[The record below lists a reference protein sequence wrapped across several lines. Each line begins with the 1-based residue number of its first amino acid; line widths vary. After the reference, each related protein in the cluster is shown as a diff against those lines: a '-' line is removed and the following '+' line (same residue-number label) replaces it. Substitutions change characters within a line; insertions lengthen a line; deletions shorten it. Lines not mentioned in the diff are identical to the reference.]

1 MFTLVSTTQIFSSSA
16 KLLLVNLLAF
26 GASLSVLQS
35 FISWDSARVD
45 IWLDMYHRELWN
57 LGDSYFFLGLRIHCS
72 CSSCSSQFSKIKG
85 IEKSTFFSFR
95 TRFDTIWF
103 RCSVFLVS
111 YTSRNLHN
119 RWYMPFVPSTIW
131 YRFCQ
136 WSFLSVA
143 KWTMLIPHL
152 MYLCHRYFIYFYRLS
167 RVSRNK

>member
-111 YTSRNLHN
+111 FTQKT
-119 RWYMPFVPSTIW
+119 STIV
-131 YRFCQ
+131 CPKHNI
-136 WSFLSVA
+136 SPGIIPVCDT
-143 KWTMLIPHL
+143 WTMPIPCV
-152 MYLCHRYFIYFYRLS
+152 M
-167 RVSRNK
+167 